1 MPIESDMFNNLW
13 HITAT
18 LLVTNA
24 SILVFQ
30 LNFGPDQILLLLS
43 KDQSLLTKNWYLG
56 EKRIS
61 YLLAVILKSK

>member
-30 LNFGPDQILLLLS
+30 LNYRPDQILLLLS
-43 KDQSLLTKNWYLG
+43 KDQSFLTKNWYLG
-56 EKRIS
+56 EKKS